1 MDQVNEVVELVKD
14 VEAALAIVTTR
25 AATDMKLTLV
35 KAEVEMALTSSNEV
49 KGGVKFGF
57 LDASTNRAWVD
68 GHTLSLELTPKGGT
82 GSAGAKETDALAA
95 GILELVSL
103 HKEVQSIPNSAFA
116 VGTLKLSVQ
125 FERTTAGSLQV
136 VGGGG
141 KSAKS
146 TQRVNLTLRPK

>member
-14 VEAALAIVTTR
+14 VEAALAIVATR
-25 AATDMKLTLV
+25 VATDMKLTLV

-49 KGGVKFGF
+49 KGGVKIGF

-68 GHTLSLELTPKGGT
+68 GHFSLELTPKGGT

-95 GILELVSL
+95 GILELL
-103 HKEVQSIPNSAFA
+103 TLYKEVQSIPNSAFA

-125 FERTTAGSLQV
+125 FERTTAGTLQV

-141 KSAKS
+141 KSSKS